1 MRKYKSADGTRTI
14 KIKDG
19 FGYPRIEETNRST
32 GHQQEIS
39 IDPDKLK
46 LFEIDLKGSGW
57 KLQKTQPNQLLT
69 SNASCCILYGILSK
83 EICYETGYQL

>member
-46 LFEIDLKGSGW
+46 LFEIDLQGSGW

-69 SNASCCILYGILSK
+69 FNQTYCILGCIVSK
-83 EICYETGYQL
+83 EISYEKCDQL